1 MASKAKSRFTDPT
14 RGMSHG
20 LRQRL
25 RTYYYGTFLYRRVL
39 KGAHPVQIK
48 FNPKNHWG
56 GDVAVADALFRGQ
69 YSFAGH
75 TVSAPNENPWRLPAP
90 SQAWQ
95 DALHGF
101 GWLRHF
107 RAQGGDAAKRHVES
121 LIKKWLQDFQD
132 WDPVA
137 WQPEVI
143 AQRLIAWMSNASMAV
158 STQDLVHHSAVMNS
172 MARQARHLART
183 APTARDGLPRL
194 IAIIGLVYSGFCL
207 PEGARRMSKGLQ
219 LLERE
224 LDRLVLA
231 DGCIVTRNPSDQ
243 FEALRA
249 LVALKADLRAANQE
263 VPNYIQRAIDRMA
276 PMLRFFRLGDGK
288 LALFNGSFEESAEEI
303 DQVLDAAKAQGKPL
317 GGAIYSGFQRVQAGQ
332 ATIVVDAGSPPVGDL
347 SVNAH
352 ASPNA
357 FEMSVGAERLIVN
370 CGSSDE
376 IMFDGVH
383 KVSRTTAAH
392 STLIIDN
399 KNSFPILRNQRIGK
413 RPKKVLATR
422 DEMDDTVSLDVTHY
436 GYVMAFGYEHER
448 ILKVAR
454 SGKVVEGID
463 ALRSVNRKK
472 RPKAPVDIRF
482 HLHPDV
488 DARRTVDGGAVE
500 LTLPGGAMWRFE
512 STHGVNVEESIYL
525 GERGHVRSTRQLVV
539 SSTTGAQRLQI
550 NWRLL
555 KV

>member
-1 MASKAKSRFTDPT
+1 MAKRAKTRFVDPT
-14 RGMSHG
+14 RAMSHG

-25 RTYYYGTFLYRRVL
+25 RTYYYGSFLYRRVL

-56 GDVAVADALFRGQ
+56 GDVAEADALFRGQ
-69 YSFAGH
+69 YGFAGH
-75 TVSAPNENPWRLPAP
+75 TVSAPNENPWRLAAP

-95 DALHGF
+95 DTLHGF
-101 GWLRHF
+101 TWLRHF

-121 LIKKWLQDFQD
+121 LIKKWLQDYQD

-143 AQRLIAWMSNASMAV
+143 AQRLIAWMSNAPMAV

-207 PEGARRMSKGLQ
+207 PEGARRLSKGLQ

-243 FEALRA
+243 LEALKA
-249 LVALKADLRAANQE
+249 LVALKADLRAASQDM
-263 VPNYIQRAIDRMA
+263 PNYIQRAIDRMA

-288 LALFNGSFEESAEEI
+288 LALFNGSFEESAAEI

-317 GGAIYSGFQRVQAGQ
+317 GGAVSSGFQRVQAGPL
-332 ATIVVDAGSPPVGDL
+332 ILLVDAGTPPVGDL
-347 SVNAH
+347 SISAH
-352 ASPNA
+352 ASPNS
-357 FEMSVGAERLIVN
+357 FEVSVGPERLIVN

-376 IMFDGVH
+376 IMDDGLH

-399 KNSFPILRNQRIGK
+399 KNSFPILDNQRIGK
-413 RPKKVLATR
+413 RPKKVLAVR
-422 DEMDDTVSLDVTHY
+422 DEMDDTVGLDITHY

-448 ILKVAR
+448 LIKVAR
-454 SGKVVEGID
+454 SGKLVEGID
-463 ALRSVNRKK
+463 ALKSVNRKK
-472 RPKAPVDIRF
+472 RPKAPIDIRF
-482 HLHPDV
+482 HLHPAV

-500 LTLPGGAMWRFE
+500 LTLRSGALWRFE

-525 GERGHVRSTRQLVV
+525 GERGHVQRSRQLVV
-539 SSTTGAQRLQI
+539 STTTGAQRLQV

>member
-1 MASKAKSRFTDPT
+1 MARKAKSSFVDPT
-14 RGMSHG
+14 RGVPRG
-20 LRQRL
+20 LRDRL
-25 RTYYYGTFLYRRVL
+25 RNAYYGTFLYRRVL
-39 KGAHPVQIK
+39 KGVHPVQIK
-48 FNPKNHWG
+48 FNPKDHWG

-69 YSFAGH
+69 YRFAGY
-75 TVSAPNENPWRLPAP
+75 TVNAPNENPWRLRAP
-90 SQAWQ
+90 SQAWL
-95 DALHGF
+95 DELHGF

-107 RAQGGDAAKRHVES
+107 RAQGGDAAKRHVEA
-121 LIKKWLQDFQD
+121 LIKKWLQDYQD

-143 AQRLIAWMSNASMAV
+143 AYRLIAWMSNASMAV

-172 MARQARHLART
+172 MARQARHLSRT
-183 APTARDGLPRL
+183 AATARDGLPKL
-194 IAIIGLVYSGFCL
+194 IAVIGLVYSGFCL

-224 LDRLVLA
+224 LGRQVLA
-231 DGCIVTRNPSDQ
+231 DGCIVTRNPSEQ

-249 LVALKADLRAANQE
+249 LVALKADLRAANQD

-288 LALFNGSFEESAEEI
+288 LALFNGSFEESEAEI
-303 DQVLDAAKAQGKPL
+303 DQVLAAAKAQGKPL

-332 ATIVVDAGSPPVGDL
+332 TILLMDAGSPPPGDL

-352 ASPNA
+352 AGLNS
-357 FEMSVGAERLIVN
+357 FEMSVGADRLITN
-370 CGSSDE
+370 CGSSDQMTAE
-376 IMFDGVH
+376 GWH

-399 KNSFPILRNQRIGK
+399 KNSFPILENHRIGK
-413 RPKKVLATR
+413 RPKKVLAVR
-422 DEMDDTVSLDVTHY
+422 DEMDDTVALDITHY
-436 GYVMAFGYEHER
+436 GYVQAFGYEHER

-454 SGKVVEGID
+454 SGKQVEGID
-463 ALRSVNRKK
+463 ALKSVNRKR
-472 RPKAPVDIRF
+472 RPKAPFDIRF
-482 HLHPDV
+482 HLPPGV

-500 LTLPGGAMWRFE
+500 LTLPGGAQWRFE
-512 STHGVNVEESIYL
+512 STHGVNVEESVYM
-525 GERGHVRSTRQLVV
+525 GERGHLQRSRQLVV
-539 SSTTGAQRLQI
+539 SGTTGAPHLQV

>member
-1 MASKAKSRFTDPT
+1 MPRKAKSKFIDPT
-14 RGMSHG
+14 RAVSRS

-25 RTYYYGTFLYRRVL
+25 RNSYYDTFMYRRVL

-69 YSFAGH
+69 YTFAGH
-75 TVSAPNENPWRLPAP
+75 TVSAPNENPWRLQAP
-90 SQAWQ
+90 SQAWL
-95 DALHGF
+95 DELHGF
-101 GWLRHF
+101 SWLRHF
-107 RAQGGDAAKRHVES
+107 RAQGGDAAKRHVEV
-121 LIKKWLQDFQD
+121 LIKKWLQDFHD

-143 AQRLIAWMSNASMAV
+143 AHRLIAWMSNASMAV

-194 IAIIGLVYSGFCL
+194 LALIGLIYSGLCL
-207 PEGARRMSKGLQ
+207 PEGARRLSKGLQ

-243 FEALRA
+243 YEALKA
-249 LVALKADLRAANQE
+249 LVALKADLKAASQDM
-263 VPNYIQRAIDRMA
+263 PNYIQRAIDRMA

-288 LALFNGSFEESAEEI
+288 LALFNGSFEESAQDL

-332 ATIVVDAGSPPVGDL
+332 TIVLMDAGSPPPGDL
-347 SVNAH
+347 SISAH
-352 ASPNA
+352 ASANS
-357 FEMSVGAERLIVN
+357 FEMSVGPERLIVN

-376 IMFDGVH
+376 ILYDGLH

-392 STLIIDN
+392 TTLIIDN
-399 KNSFPILRNQRIGK
+399 KNSFPILDNQRIGK
-413 RPKKVLATR
+413 RPKKVLAVR
-422 DEMDDTVSLDVTHY
+422 DEMDDTVGLDVTHY
-436 GYVMAFGYEHER
+436 GYVTAFGYEHER

-454 SGKVVEGID
+454 SGKAIEGID
-463 ALRSVNRKK
+463 ALKSVNRKK
-472 RPKAPVDIRF
+472 RPKSPIDIRF
-482 HLHPDV
+482 HLHPAV
-488 DARRTVDGGAVE
+488 EARRTVDGGAVE
-500 LTLPGGAMWRFE
+500 LTLPSGALWRFE

-525 GERGHVRSTRQLVV
+525 GERGRVERTRQLVV
-539 SSTTGAQRLQI
+539 SGTSGAPRLQV

-555 KV
+555 KI

>member
-1 MASKAKSRFTDPT
+1 MPRKAKTRFTDPT
-14 RGMSHG
+14 RGVPRG
-20 LRQRL
+20 LGERVRNA
-25 RTYYYGTFLYRRVL
+25 YYGTFLYRRVL
-39 KGAHPVQIK
+39 KGAHPIQIK

-56 GDVAVADALFRGQ
+56 GDAATADALFRGH

-75 TVSAPNENPWRLPAP
+75 TVVAPNENPWRIEPP

-107 RAQGGDAAKRHVES
+107 RAQGGDAAKRHVEV
-121 LIKKWLQDFQD
+121 LIRKWLQDFQD

-183 APTARDGLPRL
+183 AATARDGLPRL
-194 IAIIGLVYSGFCL
+194 IAIIGLIYSGFCL
-207 PEGARRMSKGLQ
+207 PEGARRFARGMQ

-249 LVALKADLRAANQE
+249 LVALKADLRAASQDT
-263 VPNYIQRAIDRMA
+263 PNYIQRAIDRMA
-276 PMLRFFRLGDGK
+276 PMLRFFRLGDGR

-303 DQVLDAAKAQGKPL
+303 DQVLEAAKAQGKPL
-317 GGAIYSGFQRVQAGQ
+317 GGAVYSGFQRVQAGPL
-332 ATIVVDAGSPPVGDL
+332 IVLMDAGSPPMGEL

-357 FEMSVGAERLIVN
+357 FELSVGTQRLIVN
-370 CGSSDE
+370 CGASDQLSA
-376 IMFDGVH
+376 DGWH

-392 STLIIDN
+392 STLILDN
-399 KNSFPILRNQRIGK
+399 KNSFPILDNQRIGK
-413 RPKKVLATR
+413 RPKKVLAVR
-422 DEMDDTVSLDVTHY
+422 DEMDDTVALDITHY
-436 GYVMAFGYEHER
+436 GYVLAFGYEHER
-448 ILKVAR
+448 ILKIAR
-454 SGKVVEGID
+454 SGKSIEGID
-463 ALRSVNRKK
+463 ALKSANRKK
-472 RPKAPVDIRF
+472 RPKAPFDIRF
-482 HLHPDV
+482 HLHPAI

-500 LTLPGGAMWRFE
+500 LTLPGGALWRFE
-512 STHGVNVEESIYL
+512 STHGVNVEESIYM
-525 GERGHVRSTRQLVV
+525 GDRGHVQRTRQLVV
-539 SSTTGAQRLQI
+539 SGATGAPRLQV